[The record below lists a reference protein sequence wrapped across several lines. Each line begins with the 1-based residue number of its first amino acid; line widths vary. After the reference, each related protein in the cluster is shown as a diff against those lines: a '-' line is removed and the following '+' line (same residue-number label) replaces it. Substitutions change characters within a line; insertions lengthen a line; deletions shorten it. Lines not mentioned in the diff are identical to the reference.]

1 MQINDRKLEK
11 KLISWMFS
19 WREGEDEK
27 LVESMRFP
35 SKPTKILSLQF
46 REKIEEREIVA
57 IND

>member
-1 MQINDRKLEK
+1 
-11 KLISWMFS
+11 MFS